1 MQPRIGSCFR
11 PYADNRVY
19 NLDIGLDPC
28 LSPWIIGLM
37 ISVLCDQNSNGSN
50 SVGFPLHSVSLGMV
64 AQGEKGQI
72 IEVAFTH

>member
-1 MQPRIGSCFR
+1 MQPRIGSCFG